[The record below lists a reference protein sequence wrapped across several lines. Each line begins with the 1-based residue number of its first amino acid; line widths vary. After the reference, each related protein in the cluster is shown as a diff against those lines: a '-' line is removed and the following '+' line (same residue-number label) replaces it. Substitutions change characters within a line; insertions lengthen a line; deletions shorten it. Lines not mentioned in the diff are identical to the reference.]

1 MKPNNSYM
9 EALDEQLAALFDI
22 REPFQAQV
30 QAQAAEVPA
39 CARKAFAR
47 SSWIAAER
55 LLSGLLIMGILSCL
69 GAFFLFVPLLPVVT
83 VAFMLS
89 GLLAM
94 FWMGLYLGSR
104 RAKS

>member
-1 MKPNNSYM
+1 MKPKNTYT
-9 EALDEQLAALFDI
+9 EALDQQLAVLFDI
-22 REPFQAQV
+22 REPAVAQP
-30 QAQAAEVPA
+30 AEIPPAARPVSRCKPL
-39 CARKAFAR
+39 
-47 SSWIAAER
+47 IAAER
-55 LLSGLLIMGILSCL
+55 LLSGLLVVGMLSCL